1 MSRPIPERLQFFLDR
16 IGKTLFRNDNG
27 CSCDICA
34 LILEKGIYIHDAF
47 QAEYC
52 YDTECDYNRDG
63 TPLRYFD
70 TPGEVENW
78 LKTIQK
84 C

>member
-16 IGKTLFRNDNG
+16 IGKTIYRNDDG
-27 CSCDICA
+27 CDCDLCKHT
-34 LILEKGIYIHDAF
+34 LEHGIFIHDRH
-47 QAEYC
+47 QAQYC
-52 YDTECDYNRDG
+52 YDIECDFNSEG

-70 TPGEVENW
+70 TKIEVEEW

-84 C
+84 